1 MNLIVEQNASNEKI
15 AFLVKSRYFIH
26 HDNLQFRF
34 VSFFVY
40 GFTAKK
46 KGNHQDLFIIQQK
59 PD

>member
-34 VSFFVY
+34 VSFFCVWIY
-40 GFTAKK
+40 GEK
-46 KGNHQDLFIIQQK
+46 KG
-59 PD
+59 